1 MFHDG
6 QWGTICD
13 ENWSH
18 DAADVVCKE
27 LGFSGALFATKKAYN
42 DSEGSGP
49 VRGFFFLL
57 FISLNTSNIQRVVKC
72 LISSKSCFIVL
83 IAQKKN
89 PCLQLKAAKNA
100 FVHEIETICAT

>member
-1 MFHDG
+1 MYHDG

-49 VRGFFFLL
+49 VRGFFF
-57 FISLNTSNIQRVVKC
+57 TH
-72 LISSKSCFIVL
+72 LILVIFK
-83 IAQKKN
+83 
-89 PCLQLKAAKNA
+89 
-100 FVHEIETICAT
+100 EW

>member
-1 MFHDG
+1 MYHDG

-49 VRGFFFLL
+49 VRGFFLL
-57 FISLNTSNIQRVVKC
+57 FISLNTSNIQRMGKC